1 MPLPRLIL
9 LSLLFAL
16 PSGLSWAEGQDKP
29 GSIDPWEGLNR
40 KIYVF
45 NDTLDQWVVRPV
57 AKGYKYVMPD
67 LAEQGIT
74 NFILN
79 IYEFN
84 SFFNSL
90 LQGEFVGATH
100 AGGRFLVN
108 TTLGLLGFVD
118 VATPMGITPFRA
130 DFGQTLAVWGVD
142 SGPYVVLPL
151 FGPRTVRSGIGYFA
165 DTYTSIPYIL
175 NENTWAWGFW
185 SVEAVDL
192 RARLLDAEDLVT
204 GDRYIFLRDAY
215 LQRREAFDKRG
226 KVQDSFSDFEKDS
239 EDWEDF

>member
-9 LSLLFAL
+9 LILLFAL

-100 AGGRFLVN
+100 AGARFLVN

-185 SVEAVDL
+185 SVEAVDT

>member
-9 LSLLFAL
+9 LILLFAL

-142 SGPYVVLPL
+142 SGPFLVMPLLGPTTPRDRVQTRAATSPSSASSPASIATVAWMKNAGASPFAPAPHPRRSSPCHRLPTL
-151 FGPRTVRSGIGYFA
+151 HGRNG
-165 DTYTSIPYIL
+165 
-175 NENTWAWGFW
+175 
-185 SVEAVDL
+185 
-192 RARLLDAEDLVT
+192 
-204 GDRYIFLRDAY
+204 
-215 LQRREAFDKRG
+215 
-226 KVQDSFSDFEKDS
+226 
-239 EDWEDF
+239 